1 MDRNELNGP
10 DWHRVSRI
18 LDEVLA
24 VPEADRAALLERACG
39 GDAELL
45 ARLTRM
51 VAAAGSDAFE
61 MPAGELAADLIDG
74 SVHEG
79 PSAMTGQRIGAY
91 QIERVLGVGG
101 MGVVYLARRADG
113 HFEQR
118 VALKLIRAASSDP
131 VSMQRFASERQIL
144 ADLDHP
150 NLSRLLDGGLTDD
163 GWPYFVMEYVDGV
176 PITQYCDEHKLD
188 LNERLT
194 LFETVC
200 GVVDHAHR
208 NLIIHRDLKP
218 TNILVTSDG
227 TPKLLDFGIAKLLDP
242 TRALDRA
249 VTAADSSPLTPEYS
263 SPEQIRARP
272 VTTESD
278 VYSLGVLLYTLLTH
292 KQPYTLAGLSAGE
305 RERVVCEETPAAPS
319 DVVDGAESRK
329 RLRGDLDSIVMM
341 ALRKEPQRRY
351 SSAREFARD
360 IARHRAHQT
369 VAARPDSVGYRVN
382 RFFRRNRMMV
392 AAAAVVMSAL
402 IVGLGVALWQARV
415 ASRERDQAK
424 AEADKRQAVSD
435 ALLDIIA
442 LANPGD
448 SPVDV
453 AAGKQ
458 VLDYAVSRVDTQ
470 FAGQPDMLA
479 KVLIGIG
486 EGYGRM
492 GSWKSSQQV
501 LQRAQ
506 RLARATFGP
515 RSLEEANALEAL
527 GNSFIHTSDFA
538 RADSL
543 IHECVSIRLEHF
555 KDDDPIFLQNYSAL
569 GTIATRQER
578 HEDAERYHQKALDMR
593 LAEVGPDHPY
603 TAICY
608 NNLATAQSA
617 LGKMDEAEANYRR
630 SIAIW
635 EKQGTRN
642 TDLAEGYHNLAI
654 FLEALGRARE
664 SADYNRKA
672 LAVYRELGLEGS
684 RYANFLNTLANGLN
698 DTGEFA
704 EAESVARESLAMNI
718 KNLGEHNIQVAANHL
733 TLSRALVGQGRYD
746 EALEHARA
754 GYATFQ
760 SVLGNDHL
768 YTAAARSYVGDA
780 EWRSGHMARGRA
792 TLESA
797 LQIQLDGGKGTGW
810 RASQTL
816 FWLAQADIQVGD
828 ARSAEPRLRRAIELR
843 LNRHPPD
850 SWAIAEIQAVLGD
863 CLIRLGRPEEARD
876 LLSTA
881 VANLTRTVG
890 ADDARTRAGKSLLA
904 SISPR

>member
-1 MDRNELNGP
+1 MDRNEVNSP

-24 VPEADRAALLERACG
+24 APEADRAALLQQACG

-45 ARLTRM
+45 VRLTRM

-61 MPAGELAADLIDG
+61 IPAGELAADLIDG

-118 VALKLIRAASSDP
+118 VALKLIRAANSDP

-150 NLSRLLDGGLTDD
+150 NLSRLLDGGVTDD

-176 PITQYCDEHKLD
+176 PITQYCDEHKLGLD
-188 LNERLT
+188 DRLT

-242 TRALDRA
+242 ARAPDR
-249 VTAADSSPLTPEYS
+249 VMTVADSSPLTPEYS

-278 VYSLGVLLYTLLTH
+278 VYSLGVLLYTLLTG

-305 RERVVCEETPAAPS
+305 RERIVCEETPAAPS
-319 DVVDGAESRK
+319 DVVTDAETRK

-341 ALRKEPQRRY
+341 ALRKEPERRY
-351 SSAREFARD
+351 SSARELARD
-360 IARHRAHQT
+360 IAHHRAHQT

-382 RFFRRNRMMV
+382 RFFRRNRMMM
-392 AAAAVVMSAL
+392 ASAAVVISVL
-402 IVGLGVALWQARV
+402 IVGLGAALWQARV
-415 ASRERDQAK
+415 ASRERDQAR
-424 AEADKRQAVSD
+424 AEAAKRQTVSD

-442 LANPGD
+442 LADPGD

-458 VLDYAVSRVDTQ
+458 VLDYAVGRVDVQ

-492 GSWKSSQQV
+492 RKLEIVAGSAGAC
-501 LQRAQ
+501 RASG
-506 RLARATFGP
+506 AHTTFGS
-515 RSLEEANALEAL
+515 RSLEEASALEAL

-538 RADSL
+538 RA
-543 IHECVSIRLEHF
+543 RF
-555 KDDDPIFLQNYSAL
+555 ADPRVREYPARSFGRERYPSFFPITARC
-569 GTIATRQER
+569 GTIAARQER
-578 HEDAERYHQKALDMR
+578 YEDAERYHQKTVDMR
-593 LAEVGPDHPY
+593 LAEVGPDDPK

-635 EKQGTRN
+635 EKQGTRD
-642 TDLAEGYHNLAI
+642 TDLAEISQPRGIPGRTRRARSRRTTI
-654 FLEALGRARE
+654 VRRWPSTGSSASKGRAMRT
-664 SADYNRKA
+664 SSTRLPTDSTKPASLPKPKRSPANR
-672 LAVYRELGLEGS
+672 
-684 RYANFLNTLANGLN
+684 
-698 DTGEFA
+698 
-704 EAESVARESLAMNI
+704 
-718 KNLGEHNIQVAANHL
+718 
-733 TLSRALVGQGRYD
+733 
-746 EALEHARA
+746 
-754 GYATFQ
+754 
-760 SVLGNDHL
+760 
-768 YTAAARSYVGDA
+768 
-780 EWRSGHMARGRA
+780 
-792 TLESA
+792 
-797 LQIQLDGGKGTGW
+797 
-810 RASQTL
+810 
-816 FWLAQADIQVGD
+816 
-828 ARSAEPRLRRAIELR
+828 
-843 LNRHPPD
+843 
-850 SWAIAEIQAVLGD
+850 
-863 CLIRLGRPEEARD
+863 
-876 LLSTA
+876 ST
-881 VANLTRTVG
+881 
-890 ADDARTRAGKSLLA
+890 
-904 SISPR
+904 